1 MEPIINFEHPTPK
14 ELGYH
19 FPAEWEKHRA
29 TWLSYP
35 HDDSYSWPGT
45 LQNIFPFYNKFIKVI
60 SEGEKVCINIRNNE
74 LKDKVQKDLRS
85 IGVEMNNL
93 ELYIHPTN
101 DAWCRDHGPAFLVN
115 KDTAEKKII
124 VKWNYNAWGD
134 KYPHDLDNRIP
145 ELIALRLGLQAF
157 HPGIVM
163 EGGAVDFNGKGTLL
177 TTEAC
182 LLNENRNPGLSREQI
197 EEYLSHY
204 YGVEQILWLGD
215 GIDGDDTNGHID
227 DITRFFREDA
237 VITVIESDKSDPNH
251 RILRE
256 NLRKLKS
263 MRLLNGKQLEI
274 AELPMPSPVIFEGQ
288 RLPASYANFYIT
300 NAAVIVP
307 LYRCKEDDIAMSL
320 LEDCFPDRKV
330 VGIDSVEIIWGLG
343 SWHCLSQQ
351 EPEV

>member
-1 MEPIINFEHPTPK
+1 MESIINFEHPTPK

-19 FPAEWEKHRA
+19 FPAEWERHRA

-45 LQNIFPFYNKFIKVI
+45 LQNIFPFYNHFIKVI
-60 SEGEKVCINIRNNE
+60 SAGEKVCINVRNND
-74 LKDKVQKDLRS
+74 LKDKVGKDLCS
-85 IGVEMNNL
+85 AGVDMNQI
-93 ELYIHPTN
+93 ELFIHPTN

-115 KDTAEKKII
+115 KEGAEKKIV

-145 ELIALRLGLQAF
+145 ELVALRLGLRTF
-157 HPGIVM
+157 FPGIVM

-197 EEYLSHY
+197 EDYLVHF

-237 VITVIESDKSDPNH
+237 VITVTEHDKSDPNH

-256 NLRKLKS
+256 NLRKLKT

-288 RLPASYANFYIT
+288 RLPASYANFYIS
-300 NAAVIVP
+300 NHAVIVP

-320 LEDCFPDRKV
+320 LEECFPDKKV

-351 EPEV
+351 EPE